1 MIYRTEY
8 PRESDV
14 ADRLLV
20 LLFERGGAMKS
31 SDTYQPLAQT
41 LKLSEDLRTK
51 LLEDGSGRR
60 EWNNKVQWARNDL
73 RKSGWLD
80 GSEHSVW
87 KLTESGRI
95 RAERLQSNQSV
106 ARPAIPKTDSANQ
119 PKADMF
125 KKILIANRG
134 EIACRVIRTA
144 KKMGIKTVAVYSDA
158 DARAPHVAMADEAVH
173 LGPPPASESYLIADK
188 IIEACRQTG
197 AEAVHP
203 GYGFLSERTSFAQA
217 LDDTGIAFIGPPIN
231 AIAAMGDKIES
242 KKLAKAAG
250 VNVVPGFLG
259 EIADTEEAVKIAG
272 DIGYPVMMKASA
284 GGGGK
289 GMRLAWSETD
299 VREGFE
305 ATKREGLASF
315 GDDRVF
321 IEKFIESPRHIEIQL
336 LGDKHGNIVYLNER
350 ECSVQRRH
358 QKVVEEAPSPFVTPA
373 MRKAM
378 GEQAVAL
385 ARAVGYYSAGTVE
398 LIVSGADKTGK
409 GFYFLEMNTRLQ
421 VEHPVTEY
429 ITGLDLVEQMI
440 RVAYGQPLGFT
451 QADVRLEGWAIE
463 NRVYAEDPYRGFLPS
478 TGRLVRYRPPAESGA
493 ENRGVRVDDGVYE
506 GSEISMFY
514 DPMIAKLVT
523 YGDTREAAIDEQI
536 AALDRFEID
545 GIGHN
550 VDFLSALMQHPRFRA
565 GALTT
570 GFIAEEYPEGF
581 SGAAMPKGLGA
592 KLAAVAAL
600 AASAEALRA
609 AQIDGR
615 LNGAITPSPEW
626 IVSFLGEE
634 DKAAHHVLIEAEAVS
649 IDGTAVVVDAP
660 YIPGQRLIEATID
673 GEELSV
679 RVERFRAHWRLTTR
693 GRSHKVRVLAPHVA
707 ALQVHMIEKI
717 PPDLSRFL
725 LCPMPGLITRIDVAE
740 GDKVE
745 AGQPL
750 AVVEAMK
757 MENILRA
764 EKTGT
769 VKSVSAKAGES
780 LAVDAVILE
789 FE

>member
-1 MIYRTEY
+1 
-8 PRESDV
+8 
-14 ADRLLV
+14 
-20 LLFERGGAMKS
+20 
-31 SDTYQPLAQT
+31 
-41 LKLSEDLRTK
+41 
-51 LLEDGSGRR
+51 
-60 EWNNKVQWARNDL
+60 
-73 RKSGWLD
+73 
-80 GSEHSVW
+80 
-87 KLTESGRI
+87 
-95 RAERLQSNQSV
+95 
-106 ARPAIPKTDSANQ
+106 
-119 PKADMF
+119 MF

-158 DARAPHVAMADEAVH
+158 DARAPHVEMADETVR
-173 LGPPPASESYLIADK
+173 LGPPPASESYLLAEK
-188 IIEACRQTG
+188 IIAACKATG

-217 LDDTGIAFIGPPIN
+217 LADAGIAFIGPPIG

-259 EIADTEEAVKIAG
+259 EIADTDEAVGIAG
-272 DIGYPVMMKASA
+272 EIGYPVMMKASA

-289 GMRLAWSETD
+289 GMRLAWSEKD

-305 ATKREGLASF
+305 ATKREGLSSF

-336 LGDKHGNIVYLNER
+336 LGDQHGNIVYLNER

-373 MRKAM
+373 MRQAM

-398 LIVSGADKTGK
+398 LIVSGADTTGES
-409 GFYFLEMNTRLQ
+409 FYFLEMNTRLQ

-440 RVAYGQPLGFT
+440 RVAYGEKLGFT
-451 QADVRLEGWAIE
+451 QAEIGINGWSVE

-478 TGRLVRYRPPAESGA
+478 TGRLVRYRPPAPTPDPFVLSEVEGRAASDASGSRA
-493 ENRGVRVDDGVYE
+493 STEFIQSDAAGGVEGLSTNGVTGTSVRVDDGVYE
-506 GSEISMFY
+506 GSDISMFY

-523 YGDTREAAIDEQI
+523 WGPTREQAIDAQV
-536 AALDRFEID
+536 AALDRFEIE

-550 VDFLSALMQHPRFRA
+550 VDFLSALMQHPRFRS
-565 GALTT
+565 GAITT
-570 GFIAEEYPEGF
+570 GFIAEEYPDGF
-581 SGAAMPKGLGA
+581 QGAPTPEKLTER
-592 KLAAVAAL
+592 LAAIAAIAGSVE
-600 AASAEALRA
+600 AARA
-609 AQIDGR
+609 AEIDQR
-615 LNGAITPSPEW
+615 LNGAIVSQAEW
-626 IVSFLGEE
+626 VVTMDGAE
-634 DKAAHHVLIEAEAVS
+634 HHVLIAGETVTV
-649 IDGTAVVVDAP
+649 DGHPMTIAAP
-660 YIPGQRLIEATID
+660 FVPGQRLIEARF
-673 GEELSV
+673 GEEHLSV
-679 RVERFRAHWRLTTR
+679 KVDRTRSGWTFTTR
-693 GRSHKVRVLAPHVA
+693 GRAHKLRVLPPHVA
-707 ALQVHMIEKI
+707 DLARHMIAKI
-717 PPDLSRFL
+717 PPDMSRFL
-725 LCPMPGLITRIDVAE
+725 LCPMPGLVTRIDVKA
-740 GDKVE
+740 GDRVE

-764 EKTGT
+764 EKAGT
-769 VKSVSAKAGES
+769 VKSVEAIAGES

-789 FE
+789 FD

>member
-1 MIYRTEY
+1 
-8 PRESDV
+8 
-14 ADRLLV
+14 
-20 LLFERGGAMKS
+20 
-31 SDTYQPLAQT
+31 
-41 LKLSEDLRTK
+41 
-51 LLEDGSGRR
+51 
-60 EWNNKVQWARNDL
+60 
-73 RKSGWLD
+73 
-80 GSEHSVW
+80 
-87 KLTESGRI
+87 
-95 RAERLQSNQSV
+95 
-106 ARPAIPKTDSANQ
+106 
-119 PKADMF
+119 MF

-134 EIACRVIRTA
+134 EIACRVIRTCR
-144 KKMGIKTVAVYSDA
+144 KMGIKTVAVYSDA
-158 DARAPHVAMADEAVH
+158 DARAKHVEMADEKVR
-173 LGPPPASESYLIADK
+173 LGPPPASESYLLAEA
-188 IIEACRQTG
+188 IILACKETG

-203 GYGFLSERTSFAQA
+203 GYGFLSERTSFAKA
-217 LDDTGIAFIGPPIN
+217 LEDAGIAFIGPPAG

-242 KKLAKAAG
+242 KKLAKEAG
-250 VNVVPGFLG
+250 VNVVPGYLG
-259 EIADTEEAVKIAG
+259 EIADTDEAVKIAG

-289 GMRLAWSETD
+289 GMRLAYSEQD

-305 ATKREGLASF
+305 ATKREGLSSF

-321 IEKFIESPRHIEIQL
+321 IEKFIESPRHIEIQV

-358 QKVVEEAPSPFVTPA
+358 QKVVEEAPSPFVTPE

-385 ARAVGYYSAGTVE
+385 ARAVGYFSAGTVE
-398 LIVSGADKTGK
+398 LIVSGADTTGQ

-440 RVAYGQPLGFT
+440 RVAYGERLGFT
-451 QADVRLEGWAIE
+451 QDDVKIEGWSVE

-478 TGRLVRYRPPAESGA
+478 TGRLVRYRPPAEEA
-493 ENRGVRVDDGVYE
+493 NVRVDDGVTE

-523 YGDTREAAIDEQI
+523 YGATRIEAIDRQI
-536 AALDRFEID
+536 EALDRFEID

-565 GALTT
+565 GNLTT

-581 SGAAMPKGLGA
+581 HGSPADDRLTQR
-592 KLAAVAAL
+592 LAAVAACIASIE
-600 AASAEALRA
+600 AARA
-609 AQIDGR
+609 AEIDGQLGTAIEPPAEWVVRIGTADHHVTVEGETATVDGTGMQIDC
-615 LNGAITPSPEW
+615 NY
-626 IVSFLGEE
+626 V
-634 DKAAHHVLIEAEAVS
+634 
-649 IDGTAVVVDAP
+649 
-660 YIPGQRLIEATID
+660 PGQRLLEAAVDGDAMAVRIERHRSGWT
-673 GEELSV
+673 
-679 RVERFRAHWRLTTR
+679 LTAR
-693 GRSHKVRVLAPHVA
+693 GAQHKVRVLPAHVA
-707 ALQVHMIEKI
+707 ELAKHMIEKV

-725 LCPMPGLITRIDVAE
+725 LCPMPGLVTAINVAA

-764 EKTGT
+764 EKAGV
-769 VKSVSAKAGES
+769 VKEVKASPGES

-789 FE
+789 FEGA